1 MEFPRTLIGLLVL
14 FLASGAFAAT
24 NVPCEVTGYGMYP
37 GGESFSG
44 SALDLGADEAF
55 DLQHSASGLEFEVT
69 SANPSDISCNIDAVS
84 HNADFLGSSNATVN
98 GVSGY
103 SFLIYIEDNRGPPDT
118 YLLTASIE
126 HSPTRRSDGV
136 AAFDPPREIVIPE
149 EIPVTVGA
157 SGMGRIKLHLDD
169 ITCRYSGTGTA
180 YVFENCTD
188 PYESGYTPGTMLTI
202 TDARLRLL
210 SADSNYDTTV
220 VSVDIGT
227 GATAPGEPD
236 FYQIQVYDAAGAP
249 FYTFSGD
256 VFDGDISIEQVFP

>member
-1 MEFPRTLIGLLVL
+1 MNGIFSQPYIVPRCLVPKQ
-14 FLASGAFAAT
+14 SPKVNGH
-24 NVPCEVTGYGMYP
+24 
-37 GGESFSG
+37 
-44 SALDLGADEAF
+44 SAL
-55 DLQHSASGLEFEVT
+55 
-69 SANPSDISCNIDAVS
+69 
-84 HNADFLGSSNATVN
+84 
-98 GVSGY
+98 
-103 SFLIYIEDNRGPPDT
+103 RPP
-118 YLLTASIE
+118 
-126 HSPTRRSDGV
+126 
-136 AAFDPPREIVIPE
+136 
-149 EIPVTVGA
+149 PVTVGA

-169 ITCRYSGTGTA
+169 IPCRYSGTGTA

-202 TDARLRLL
+202 TDARLLLL